1 MHRAAFRSKV
11 ELLAASKL
19 DLRLHTSEAGTAA
32 KASWEKRQAKRRG
45 RSFTVPDRHSSLE
58 RLAQP
63 LETSTLASTAA
74 TQHLTPLAEA
84 EESYRRHGA
93 TERSAMLNSAKTE
106 WFTRQAK
113 KLQRPSSSSNSP
125 AGAPPALAS
134 SATATTERRSSS
146 SPYPAAE
153 ARNSKSG
160 EAWTSRSRSRP
171 ATRLGNASVTRG
183 GESNSRSRGT
193 SLLEKL
199 IAERKQAEA
208 RAQEKTRQQAAE
220 EEASRR
226 RGAHH
231 IVGRSTAPAFAA
243 LARYKERQVRAKLAA
258 AEAEAAAFVEAQ
270 NASGQP
276 RSAPPSRIAQR
287 FAPKMA
293 NNWQRQHQHE
303 ERQKQHQE
311 AHQRKGPLR
320 FVPNN
325 VAYWRKPGAASES
338 RPREKEPI
346 LRDGRNSKPDAGT
359 AL

>member
-74 TQHLTPLAEA
+74 AQHLTPLAEA

-93 TERSAMLNSAKTE
+93 TERSAMLNSAKSE
-106 WFTRQAK
+106 WFTRQAR

-125 AGAPPALAS
+125 AGAPTALAS
-134 SATATTERRSSS
+134 SASPTLERSPSSPHPTTE
-146 SPYPAAE
+146 
-153 ARNSKSG
+153 ARDG
-160 EAWTSRSRSRP
+160 AWASRSRSRP
-171 ATRLGNASVTRG
+171 ATRVGNASVTQG
-183 GESNSRSRGT
+183 GESSSRSRGT

-208 RAQEKTRQQAAE
+208 RAQEKARQQAAE
-220 EEASRR
+220 NEASRR
-226 RGAHH
+226 RGAHR
-231 IVGRSTAPAFAA
+231 IVGRSTAPALAA
-243 LARYKERQVRAKLAA
+243 LARYKERQVKAKLAA
-258 AEAEAAAFVEAQ
+258 AEAEAAAFVEEQ
-270 NASGQP
+270 NANGQP
-276 RSAPPSRIAQR
+276 RSAPSTGIAQR
-287 FAPKMA
+287 FAPKRA
-293 NNWQRQHQHE
+293 HNWQQQ
-303 ERQKQHQE
+303 QQ
-311 AHQRKGPLR
+311 QRGPLR

-325 VAYWRKPGAASES
+325 MAYWRRPGTSSES
-338 RPREKEPI
+338 RARGEHNAP
-346 LRDGRNSKPDAGT
+346 LAGGGRALDIGT